1 MPAPFRQPVSH
12 RPSAATIVLAALASL
27 GVLVALAYL
36 AIVAPR
42 GVPLLHYYDVKARFA
57 DASEIT
63 DLSQVRIA
71 GRQVGQVT
79 GSSYQAGHAIV
90 SMSLYPGGP
99 VLRSDTTARIR
110 LNGLLGAKFVQL
122 TPGQQGRL
130 LPSGSMLPVSQTSS
144 AVDIPT
150 LLQMFNAPARQNLHT
165 SLRGLGEG
173 FVGRGVEI
181 NQMLSVAPS
190 FYGRIGQLSQTVVTA
205 RPGAAARLFPSLD
218 QLASAY
224 QPVRQ
229 DLAAGFHPE
238 ARVMRAFQQSS
249 PALRSTLDNAPTALT
264 ALQQGMSAATPL
276 LDQTAGLA
284 RAVTALTKPA
294 PAAMA
299 QTTEF
304 LKDAGPALA
313 RTKPALTN
321 LAGAVPNTLTFLKAI
336 DPVIP
341 PAVVAM
347 AESMPSLL
355 NLGQHGCDL
364 LSFAQNW
371 RSSLAFGVPQG
382 SGALGSGEAGL
393 GALNSLRVVAVRALS
408 ELNAD
413 APQPVRPH
421 DAYPAPCAGSQ
432 ERTP

>member
-1 MPAPFRQPVSH
+1 MAAPFTRPVSH
-12 RPSAATIVLAALASL
+12 RPSPATIVLAAVACV
-27 GVLVALAYL
+27 GVLVALAYV

-42 GVPLLHYYDVKARFA
+42 GVPLLHYYDVKAQFA

-63 DLSQVRIA
+63 DLSQVRIS
-71 GRQVGQVT
+71 GRQVGQVI
-79 GSSYQAGHAIV
+79 GSSYRGGHAIV
-90 SMSLYPGGP
+90 SMSLYPGESA
-99 VLRSDTTARIR
+99 LRSDTTARIR

-122 TPGQQGRL
+122 IPGEHGRL
-130 LPSGSMLPVSQTSS
+130 LPSGSTLPAGQTAS

-150 LLQMFNAPARQNLHT
+150 LLQMFNAPARQNLQT
-165 SLRGLGEG
+165 SLRGLGKG
-173 FVGRGVEI
+173 FIGRGVEI
-181 NQMLSVAPS
+181 NQMLDVAPR
-190 FYGRIGQLSQTVVTA
+190 FYNRLRQVSEAINA

-238 ARVMRAFQQSS
+238 AQLMQAFQQSS
-249 PALRSTLDNAPTALT
+249 PALRRTLDQAPGALT

-276 LDQTAGLA
+276 LDQTAGFA
-284 RAVTALTKPA
+284 RAIIALTKPA
-294 PAAMA
+294 PAALA
-299 QTTEF
+299 QTTHF

-313 RTKPALTN
+313 ETKPALTN
-321 LAGAVPNTLTFLKAI
+321 LTGAVPNTLTFLKAI

-341 PAVVAM
+341 PAVTAM
-347 AESMPSLL
+347 ANSVPSLL
-355 NLGQHGCDL
+355 NLGQHGCDV

-371 RSSLAFGVPQG
+371 RSSLGFGVPQG
-382 SGALGSGEAGL
+382 SGPLGAGEPGL
-393 GALNSLRVVAVRALS
+393 GPLSSLRVVAVRALS

-413 APQPVRPH
+413 APQPVRAH
-421 DAYPAPCAGSQ
+421 DAYPAPCTASL